1 MGDLIY
7 LDTETTG
14 LDPHQH
20 QVWEI
25 AWAVDHGPVNVIQ
38 VRHSLSYAD
47 PVALKMNGYLDRWE
61 GVCEAGMETRLRE
74 RLQGA
79 TLVCSNP
86 SFDEAFLRE
95 RWRETPWHHRKIDIA
110 TYAMPAL
117 GLDRPVGIA
126 QIAERL
132 GVRAPDHTAA
142 GDVLTLR
149 ACYVELA
156 ARYAEHG
163 PSIRAAQTG
172 GE

>member
-38 VRHSLSYAD
+38 VHHSLSCAD

-61 GVCEAGMETRLRE
+61 GVCEAGTETRLRD
-74 RLQGA
+74 RLRGA

-163 PSIRAAQTG
+163 PSIRA
-172 GE
+172 GEPA

>member
-25 AWAVDHGPVNVIQ
+25 AWAVEDGPVNVMQ
-38 VRHSLSYAD
+38 VHHSLAGAD
-47 PVALKMNGYLDRWE
+47 VVALRINKYVDRWE
-61 GVCEAGMETRLRE
+61 QAADDSLEAALR
-74 RLQGA
+74 RDLRGS

-86 SFDEAFLRE
+86 SFDEAFLRA

-117 GLDRPVGIA
+117 GLDRPAGLA

-163 PSIRAAQTG
+163 PSIRV
-172 GE
+172 GEPA

>member
-25 AWAVDHGPVNVIQ
+25 AWAVEDGPVNVMQ
-38 VRHSLSYAD
+38 VHHSLAGAD
-47 PVALKMNGYLDRWE
+47 VVALRINKYVDRWE
-61 GVCEAGMETRLRE
+61 QAADDSLEAALR
-74 RLQGA
+74 RDLRGS

-86 SFDEAFLRE
+86 SFDEAFLRA

-117 GLDRPVGIA
+117 GLDRPAGLA

-163 PSIRAAQTG
+163 PSIRA
-172 GE
+172 GEPA

>member
-14 LDPHQH
+14 LDPFSHE
-20 QVWEI
+20 VWEI
-25 AWAVDHGPVNVIQ
+25 AWAVGDGPVETMQ
-38 VRHSLSYAD
+38 VRHSLAGAD
-47 PVALKMNGYLDRWE
+47 VMALRINGYVDRWE
-61 GVCEAGMETRLRE
+61 KAATDTDEAGLRNT
-74 RLQGA
+74 LSGA

-86 SFDEAFLRE
+86 SFDEAFLRQ
-95 RWRETPWHHRKIDIA
+95 RWGRTPWHHRKIDIA

-149 ACYVELA
+149 ACYIELA

>member
-20 QVWEI
+20 HVWEI
-25 AWAVDHGPVNVIQ
+25 AWAVNDGPVNVAQ

-61 GVCEAGMETRLRE
+61 GVCEAGTEARLRE

-117 GLDRPVGIA
+117 GLDRPVGLA
-126 QIAERL
+126 AIAEAL

-142 GDVLTLR
+142 GDVLALR

-163 PSIRAAQTG
+163 PSIRA
-172 GE
+172 GEPA

>member
-25 AWAVDHGPVNVIQ
+25 AWAVDHGPVNVMQ
-38 VRHSLSYAD
+38 VRHSLDQAD
-47 PVALKMNGYLDRWE
+47 VVALRINKYVDRWTE
-61 GVCEAGMETRLRE
+61 PAAGALEA
-74 RLQGA
+74 RLQKILKGA

-95 RWRETPWHHRKIDIA
+95 RWREAPWHHRKIDIA

-117 GLDRPVGIA
+117 GLDRPVGLA

-132 GVRAPDHTAA
+132 GLRAPDHTAE

>member
-1 MGDLIY
+1 VGDLIY

-25 AWAVDHGPVNVIQ
+25 AWAVEDGPVNVMQ
-38 VRHSLSYAD
+38 VHHSLAGAD
-47 PVALKMNGYLDRWE
+47 VVALRINKYVDRWE
-61 GVCEAGMETRLRE
+61 QAADDSLEAALR
-74 RLQGA
+74 RDLRGS

-86 SFDEAFLRE
+86 SFDEAFLRA

-117 GLDRPVGIA
+117 GLDRPAGLA

-163 PSIRAAQTG
+163 PSIRA
-172 GE
+172 GEPA

>member
-25 AWAVDHGPVNVIQ
+25 AWAVEDGPVNVMQ
-38 VRHSLSYAD
+38 VHHSLAGAD
-47 PVALKMNGYLDRWE
+47 VVALRINKYVDRWE
-61 GVCEAGMETRLRE
+61 QAADDSLEAALR
-74 RLQGA
+74 RDLRGS

-117 GLDRPVGIA
+117 GLDRPAGLA

-163 PSIRAAQTG
+163 PSIRV
-172 GE
+172 GEPA

>member
-25 AWAVDHGPVNVIQ
+25 AWAVEDGPVNVMQ
-38 VRHSLSYAD
+38 VHHSLAGAD
-47 PVALKMNGYLDRWE
+47 VVALRINKYVDRWE
-61 GVCEAGMETRLRE
+61 QAADDSLEAALR
-74 RLQGA
+74 RDLRGS

-86 SFDEAFLRE
+86 SFDEAFLRA

-117 GLDRPVGIA
+117 GLDRPAGLA

-142 GDVLTLR
+142 GDVLSLR

-163 PSIRAAQTG
+163 PSIRA
-172 GE
+172 GEPA

>member
-25 AWAVDHGPVNVIQ
+25 AWAVEDGPVNVMQ
-38 VRHSLSYAD
+38 VHHSLAGAD
-47 PVALKMNGYLDRWE
+47 VVALRINKYVDRWE
-61 GVCEAGMETRLRE
+61 QAADDSLEAALR
-74 RLQGA
+74 RDLRGS

-86 SFDEAFLRE
+86 SFDEAFLRA

-117 GLDRPVGIA
+117 GLDRPAGLA

-163 PSIRAAQTG
+163 PSLRA
-172 GE
+172 GEPA

>member
-25 AWAVDHGPVNVIQ
+25 AWAVEDGPVNVMQ
-38 VRHSLSYAD
+38 VHHSLAGAD
-47 PVALKMNGYLDRWE
+47 VVALRINKYVDRWE
-61 GVCEAGMETRLRE
+61 QAADDSLEAALR
-74 RLQGA
+74 RDLRGS

-86 SFDEAFLRE
+86 SFDEAFLRA

-117 GLDRPVGIA
+117 GLDRPAGLA

-132 GVRAPDHTAA
+132 GVCAPDHTAA

-163 PSIRAAQTG
+163 PSIRV
-172 GE
+172 GEPA

>member
-1 MGDLIY
+1 MSDVGDLIY

-25 AWAVDHGPVNVIQ
+25 AWAVEGGPVNVIQ
-38 VRHSLSYAD
+38 VRHSLSNAD
-47 PVALKMNGYLDRWE
+47 PVALKMNGYLDRW
-61 GVCEAGMETRLRE
+61 VCEEASVSEQRLRD
-74 RLQGA
+74 RLRGA

-95 RWRETPWHHRKIDIA
+95 RWREAPWHHRKIDIA

-117 GLDRPVGIA
+117 GLDRPAGLA
-126 QIAERL
+126 AIAERL
-132 GVRAPDHTAA
+132 GVRAPDHTAK

-149 ACYVELA
+149 ACYIELA
-156 ARYAEHG
+156 ARYAER
-163 PSIRAAQTG
+163 IATETG

>member
-7 LDTETTG
+7 LDAETTG
-14 LDPHQH
+14 LDPFVHE
-20 QVWEI
+20 VWEI
-25 AWAVDHGPVNVIQ
+25 AWAVNDGPVETLQ
-38 VRHSLSYAD
+38 VRHSLAGAD
-47 PVALKMNGYLDRWE
+47 VTALRINGYVDRWTE
-61 GVCEAGMETRLRE
+61 PAAGALEA
-74 RLQGA
+74 RLQKILKGA

-86 SFDEAFLRE
+86 SFDESFLRE

>member
-25 AWAVDHGPVNVIQ
+25 AWAVEDGPVNVMQ
-38 VRHSLSYAD
+38 VHHSLAGAD
-47 PVALKMNGYLDRWE
+47 VVALRINKYVDRWE
-61 GVCEAGMETRLRE
+61 QAADDSLEAALR
-74 RLQGA
+74 RDLRGS

-86 SFDEAFLRE
+86 SFDEAFLRA

-117 GLDRPVGIA
+117 GLDRPAGLA

-142 GDVLTLR
+142 GDVLALR

-163 PSIRAAQTG
+163 PSIRA
-172 GE
+172 GEPA

>member
-1 MGDLIY
+1 VSDVGDLIY

-25 AWAVDHGPVNVIQ
+25 AWAVEGGPVNVIQ
-38 VRHSLSYAD
+38 VRHSLSNAD
-47 PVALKMNGYLDRWE
+47 PVALKMNGYLDRW
-61 GVCEAGMETRLRE
+61 VCEEASVSEQRLRD
-74 RLQGA
+74 RLRGA

-117 GLDRPVGIA
+117 GLDRPAGLA

-132 GVRAPDHTAA
+132 GVRAPDHTAEV
-142 GDVLTLR
+142 DVLVLR
-149 ACYVELA
+149 DCYRKLSKWYD
-156 ARYAEHG
+156 R
-163 PSIRAAQTG
+163 RAVRIEGTS
-172 GE
+172 

>member
-25 AWAVDHGPVNVIQ
+25 AWAVEDGPVNVMQ
-38 VRHSLSYAD
+38 VHHSLAGAD
-47 PVALKMNGYLDRWE
+47 VVALRINKYVDRWE
-61 GVCEAGMETRLRE
+61 QAADDSLEAALR
-74 RLQGA
+74 RDLRGS

-86 SFDEAFLRE
+86 SFDEAFLRA

-117 GLDRPVGIA
+117 GLDRPAGLA

-149 ACYVELA
+149 ACYIELA

-163 PSIRAAQTG
+163 PSIRA
-172 GE
+172 GEPA